1 MNVDYNLLMDK
12 AKEASK
18 NSYSPFS
25 RFAVGAAVLA
35 SSGEIYQGCNVEN
48 SSFGMTICAER
59 CAIFKAISEGEKEI
73 KAVAIYSPNQ
83 DNCAPCGACRQVI
96 YEFAP
101 DGKADVITEKNN
113 ELVINDIRKL
123 LPEGFLL

>member
-1 MNVDYNLLMDK
+1 MDYGLLMEK

-18 NSYSPFS
+18 NSYSKYS
-25 RFAVGAAVLA
+25 KFAVGACVLA
-35 SSGEIYQGCNVEN
+35 GSGKMYQGCNVEN
-48 SSFGMTICAER
+48 SSYGLTICAER
-59 CAIFKAISEGEKEI
+59 CAIFKAISEGEREI
-73 KAVAIYSPNQ
+73 HAVAIYSPNQ

-101 DGKADVITEKNN
+101 NGEAVVVTEKNN
-113 ELVINDIRKL
+113 ELVLNDMKTL

>member
-1 MNVDYNLLMDK
+1 MDYGLLMEN

-18 NSYSPFS
+18 NSYSKYS
-25 RFAVGAAVLA
+25 KFAVGACVLA
-35 SSGEIYQGCNVEN
+35 GSGKMYRCCNVEN
-48 SSFGMTICAER
+48 SSYGLTICAER
-59 CAIFKAISEGEKEI
+59 CAIFKAISEGEREI
-73 KAVAIYSPNQ
+73 NAVAIYSPNQ

-101 DGKADVITEKNN
+101 NGEAVVVTEKNN
-113 ELVINDIRKL
+113 ELILNDIKTL